1 MGTALAWAS
10 AGVRHHGAF
19 ERTRARDRGGKARAL
34 APTAPPAASASARAP
49 AEVEDAA
56 PAPPP
61 LANLFKLCGVDGMKN
76 ITREGNVATV
86 HDKFLG
92 RKVLVVQGN
101 VPAANFA
108 RLPKVGRPA
117 LGLTGGFLYAQVKLD
132 PERVFAVHV
141 DLISP
146 RLVRRVALERQ
157 RGVPD
162 RSQDGSTVPHQPVP
176 SQDRPG
182 TPRRRGVRHPR
193 ARADRSRVGHRAV
206 RPSRVAQEGSEEGRR
221 GQNVDVRVRPKR
233 STRRR
238 DIGV

>member
-1 MGTALAWAS
+1 MSATTAPTNA
-10 AGVRHHGAF
+10 
-19 ERTRARDRGGKARAL
+19 RAPATAGGKARAL
-34 APTAPPAASASARAP
+34 APTAPPPAASASARAP

-141 DLISP
+141 DLICRDSSDESRSNASVGYQIGRKTVRLSLTNLYRRKTAPEPSGRASPSRTSRSLAGGSP
-146 RLVRRVALERQ
+146 RGSTFARGSRRVRR
-157 RGVPD
+157 
-162 RSQDGSTVPHQPVP
+162 
-176 SQDRPG
+176 
-182 TPRRRGVRHPR
+182 R
-193 ARADRSRVGHRAV
+193 ATW
-206 RPSRVAQEGSEEGRR
+206 
-221 GQNVDVRVRPKR
+221 PKR
-233 STRRR
+233 
-238 DIGV
+238 

>member
-1 MGTALAWAS
+1 MAPSNARAPATA
-10 AGVRHHGAF
+10 
-19 ERTRARDRGGKARAL
+19 GGKARAL
-34 APTAPPAASASARAP
+34 APTAPPPSGVRVQRAP
-49 AEVEDAA
+49 
-56 PAPPP
+56 PRRLRTPRPPPP

-141 DLISP
+141 DLICVIS
-146 RLVRRVALERQ
+146 
-157 RGVPD
+157 
-162 RSQDGSTVPHQPVP
+162 
-176 SQDRPG
+176 RP
-182 TPRRRGVRHPR
+182 TSR
-193 ARADRSRVGHRAV
+193 ARTPAWGTRSVARRFDCPSPTCTVARPPRNPSPSGRASPLRMNNCYFRLGHRADSTFALLKKGQKKGDVAKTLTFESV
-206 RPSRVAQEGSEEGRR
+206 RST
-221 GQNVDVRVRPKR
+221 
-233 STRRR
+233 TRRR
-238 DIGV
+238 DIGA